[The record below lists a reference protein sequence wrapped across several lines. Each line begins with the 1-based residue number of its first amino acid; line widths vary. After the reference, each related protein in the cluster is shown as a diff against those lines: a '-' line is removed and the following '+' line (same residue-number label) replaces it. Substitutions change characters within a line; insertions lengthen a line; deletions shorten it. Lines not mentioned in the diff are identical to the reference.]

1 MTHDFV
7 NGAPFDLNA
16 PNLAAS
22 AGLPY
27 PEQPSL
33 YSQLQHDTHS
43 WDRLENA
50 DCIATFG
57 ASYVTEYL
65 NVVLVS
71 SSTFKNNSILNGWSV
86 SATPENSD
94 DKNFRSDLGWI
105 CGNQNAPCDIGL
117 AARKSANWML
127 PWDNV
132 YTPPGQDTPQG
143 HSETVQVEYCLAQ
156 TFKSQCTV
164 VLSIP
169 MLATVVF
176 SNGVQFLFVLWAIL
190 MQDFDPVITTGDAI
204 ASFMADPDPCT
215 VKQGTLS
222 VFDVRQRS
230 SRHHDLPSSPKI
242 WKPNRH
248 RWYKAVSIRR
258 WIWTILA

>member
-7 NGAPFDLNA
+7 NGAPFDLNG
-16 PNLAAS
+16 PNLAYS

-27 PEQPSL
+27 PGQPSL
-33 YSQLQHDTHS
+33 YSQLQHDNHS

-71 SSTFKNNSILNGWSV
+71 SSTFNNNSILNGWSIL
-86 SATPENSD
+86 ATPENSD
-94 DKNFRSDLGWI
+94 NRNFRSDLGWI

-117 AARKSANWML
+117 AAKKSANWML
-127 PWDNV
+127 PWWNNINR
-132 YTPPGQDTPQG
+132 PPP
-143 HSETVQVEYCLAQ
+143 HYEMVQVEYCLAQ
-156 TFKSQCTV
+156 SFKSQCTV

-169 MLATVVF
+169 MLATVIF
-176 SNGVQFLFVLWAIL
+176 SNGIQFLFVLWAIL

-222 VFDVRQRS
+222 VFDVRKRS
-230 SRHHDLPSSPKI
+230 SRYRDHQPSPKI
-242 WKPNRH
+242 WKPHRH